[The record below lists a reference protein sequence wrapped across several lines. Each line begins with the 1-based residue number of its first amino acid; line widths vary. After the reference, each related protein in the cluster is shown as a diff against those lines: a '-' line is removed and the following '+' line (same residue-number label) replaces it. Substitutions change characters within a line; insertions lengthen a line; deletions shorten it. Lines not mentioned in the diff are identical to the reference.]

1 MPDTITPSVLP
12 APRDPDGPYT
22 VSVVCTGNICRSAM
36 AEVVLIDR
44 LAAAGTPTSGRG
56 GVVVTS
62 AGVSDE
68 EHGNPIDPRAR
79 RLLAERG
86 YGSGSDAAAR
96 AVDAAIVGHAAH
108 RIGDAELA
116 GADLVL
122 AMTRAHRSA
131 LVRRAERLDID
142 ADRIRM
148 FRELDPAVSELIASD
163 PAAGAE
169 RRGTAV
175 GLRASRGLDVPD
187 PWYGTMED
195 FVETL
200 EVVESV
206 CDALAPVLVE
216 ASAQRGR

>member
-1 MPDTITPSVLP
+1 MSETLARMPVTIAPSDLP
-12 APRDPDGPYT
+12 APRDPDLPYT
-22 VSVVCTGNICRSAM
+22 ISMVCTGNICRSAM

-44 LAAAGTPTSGRG
+44 LAAAGVPARG
-56 GVVVTS
+56 PAGVVVTS

-68 EHGNPIDPRAR
+68 EHGNPIDRRAR

-86 YGSGSDAAAR
+86 YGSGDDAAAR
-96 AVDAAIVGHAAH
+96 AAAVAVSGHAAH

-122 AMTRAHRSA
+122 AMTSAHRRE
-131 LVRRAERLDID
+131 LLRRAERLGVD

-148 FRELDPAVSELIASD
+148 FREFDPV
-163 PAAGAE
+163 AGAE
-169 RRGTAV
+169 RHWAGADARYE
-175 GLRASRGLDVPD
+175 LDVPD

-200 EVVESV
+200 DVVERV
-206 CDALAPVLVE
+206 CDAVTPALVE
-216 ASAQRGR
+216 LSEQRQQR

>member
-68 EHGNPIDPRAR
+68 EHGNPIDSRAR

-86 YGSGSDAAAR
+86 YGRGSDAAAR
-96 AVDAAIVGHAAH
+96 AVTAAITGHAAH

-122 AMTRAHRSA
+122 AMTRAHRSV
-131 LVRRAERLDID
+131 LVRRAERLGVR

-148 FRELDPAVSELIASD
+148 FREFA
-163 PAAGAE
+163 PAARDA
-169 RRGTAV
+169 RRRVAAGDR
-175 GLRASRGLDVPD
+175 LRPDLDVPD
-187 PWYGTMED
+187 PWYGTVED
-195 FVETL
+195 FVDTL
-200 EVVESV
+200 QVVERV
-206 CDALAPVLVE
+206 CDALAPAL
-216 ASAQRGR
+216 ARLTAPRG

>member
-1 MPDTITPSVLP
+1 
-12 APRDPDGPYT
+12 
-22 VSVVCTGNICRSAM
+22 
-36 AEVVLIDR
+36 
-44 LAAAGTPTSGRG
+44 
-56 GVVVTS
+56 
-62 AGVSDE
+62 
-68 EHGNPIDPRAR
+68 
-79 RLLAERG
+79 
-86 YGSGSDAAAR
+86 
-96 AVDAAIVGHAAH
+96 
-108 RIGDAELA
+108 
-116 GADLVL
+116 
-122 AMTRAHRSA
+122 
-131 LVRRAERLDID
+131 
-142 ADRIRM
+142 M